1 MRVSAFV
8 LTCLLAASMTLVS
21 LPARAAT
28 PIATTTAATCVKK
41 IGPGIPP
48 PAAVPMKLGGFHASW
63 YGQSGYMTLCPG
75 DTDSATVAYYNSGS
89 LGWVQGK
96 MGESAYLGTWGPEPG
111 QDRASAIGG
120 DGTNGSPSTSWVRFN
135 RPAIQ
140 PASYVGPGQVAWFQF
155 PVKAPMTPGIYFLG
169 LRPLIEGA
177 TWLED
182 YGVFWVITVLNA
194 DGTQPPYRCQQCW
207 PLSGAPLVGA
217 DASRRPISV
226 KIDNASISRPHYGL
240 SDADMVWETL
250 VEGYITRLNLV
261 FHSRESDT
269 VGSVRSGRLF
279 DRYLTPTL
287 RGALAYSG
295 ATNTELYW
303 FEQDVKAGSYVDIGA
318 ATGAGNAYYRV
329 NFRLIPHNEFTS
341 TGALRSALAAQGK
354 AGAVQVPSWDFSLPK
369 FESAFDLNGLVGSV
383 PATTLSIPYRAGV
396 EVRYQFDSSSKTYA
410 RWQAGVREID
420 GANDQPVAPTNV
432 VILGTEVWQTDII
445 EDILGSKG
453 LDERTTGT
461 GPCIVFT
468 QGRRQDCNWSR
479 ATVNDPF
486 VLTNFYGKRILLSPG
501 QTWFHLVPKDW
512 QIPST

>member
-1 MRVSAFV
+1 MSAFV
-8 LTCLLAASMTLVS
+8 LTGLLAVS
-21 LPARAAT
+21 LNLLASPARAAT
-28 PIATTTAATCVKK
+28 PSAPTAVTTCLKK

-48 PAAVPMKLGGFHASW
+48 PAASPLKLGGFHASW

-75 DTDSATVAYYNSGS
+75 DTETATVAYYNSGS

-120 DGTNGSPSTSWVRFN
+120 DGSNGSPGTGWVRFN

-140 PASYVGPGQVAWFQF
+140 PAAYVGPGQVAWFQF
-155 PVKAPMTPGIYFLG
+155 PVKAPTTPGIYFLG

-182 YGVFWVITVLNA
+182 YGVFWVITVLNL
-194 DGTQPPYRCQQCW
+194 DGTQPAYKCQQCW

-217 DASRRPISV
+217 DATRRPLSV
-226 KIDNASISRPHYGL
+226 KIDNASIARPHYGL

-261 FHSRESDT
+261 FQSHESET

-287 RGALAYSG
+287 RGALSYSG

-303 FEQDVKAGSYVDIGA
+303 FEQDVKTGSYVDIGA
-318 ATGAGNAYYRV
+318 ATGGGNAYYRV
-329 NFRLIPHNEFTS
+329 TFRAIPHNEFTS
-341 TGALRSALAAQGK
+341 TAALRSVLSAQGK
-354 AGAVQVPSWDFSLPK
+354 AGPVQVPSWDFSLPK
-369 FESAFDLNGLVGSV
+369 FESAFDLNGFLGSV
-383 PATTLSIPYRAGV
+383 PATTLSIPYRGGV
-396 EVRYQFDSSSKTYA
+396 DVRYEFDVASKTYA

-420 GANDQPVAPTNV
+420 GANGRPVAPKNV
-432 VILGTEVWQTDII
+432 VILGTEIWQTDII

-461 GPCIVFT
+461 GPCSVFT
-468 QGRRQDCNWSR
+468 QGRRQDCSWSR

-512 QIPST
+512 QIPSS

>member
-1 MRVSAFV
+1 MSA
-8 LTCLLAASMTLVS
+8 
-21 LPARAAT
+21 LP
-28 PIATTTAATCVKK
+28 
-41 IGPGIPP
+41 
-48 PAAVPMKLGGFHASW
+48 
-63 YGQSGYMTLCPG
+63 
-75 DTDSATVAYYNSGS
+75 
-89 LGWVQGK
+89 
-96 MGESAYLGTWGPEPG
+96 
-111 QDRASAIGG
+111 
-120 DGTNGSPSTSWVRFN
+120 
-135 RPAIQ
+135 
-140 PASYVGPGQVAWFQF
+140 
-155 PVKAPMTPGIYFLG
+155 
-169 LRPLIEGA
+169 
-177 TWLED
+177 
-182 YGVFWVITVLNA
+182 FWV
-194 DGTQPPYRCQQCW
+194 W
-207 PLSGAPLVGA
+207 SGAV
-217 DASRRPISV
+217 V
-226 KIDNASISRPHYGL
+226 
-240 SDADMVWETL
+240 VWEPFAEVDTP
-250 VEGYITRLNLV
+250 RLNLV

-279 DRYLTPTL
+279 DRYLTPPL